1 MNLIIAE
8 KKGVAEAIAEALG
21 GFEKNSGYFE
31 SEDSIL
37 TWASGHLL
45 ELKEPQ
51 EIDEKFKT
59 WKLLDLPIRIDEN
72 WERRPKFYNIGSGL
86 SKEEKERLE
95 NSQKVIDRQLGLIE
109 RFFKNKE
116 IKKIVHAGD
125 PDSEGQLLIDELIE
139 YFNCKKPVMRVLIN
153 DNNANKVREAFRNM
167 EPNEKYVPLG
177 KAAYARS
184 LADMYLGV
192 NGSRF
197 FTLKAN
203 MNEGRIVVG
212 RVKSPVLGLIVNR
225 YLEIKNHVKSC
236 YYILEKNI
244 EVVKKSNVQEKEE
257 YIRAIE
263 RYEKEFLDESRKK
276 VALENLADEFARLN
290 ERVRLKL
297 NLVPPK
303 EILSDGKVVDKVLL
317 EELDKEI
324 NGVQRLI
331 VSKEI
336 VKKEPPLPF
345 NLIELQQYCN
355 KKWSYESDRVMR
367 VTQDLRDKYK
377 AITYNRSDCQYLSL
391 EHFKEAPE
399 VMERVFKNLDIKVEN
414 MDYTKVSKCFNDE
427 LVTAHHGII
436 PTNTGV
442 DLKRLTEEERNIYEI
457 ICKYYIVQFLGA
469 MIMEKTLGEVR
480 VVDSLILKGTSS
492 KTLDY
497 GYREFLDEKDSEDEK
512 EESSSLSS
520 LYSGEYECEIIG
532 GKILKKETAPKKQYN
547 EASLLK
553 DMTSISKYV
562 KDIRLKEALK
572 DKDKGKKGESG
583 GIGTPATR
591 STVIKDLFRDRYVE
605 LKGKEIVPTELGLK
619 VYEYIADEVKTAN
632 VTAEWWLI
640 QREIEEGAE
649 VSKLVRKV
657 EKDFLDI
664 MSKSYEKLEHG
675 ERVKEI
681 IGVCPKCQGD
691 ITESKKAYNCSCGFI
706 FWKNDAISLKRFQEL
721 IKGKSI
727 SVKGLK
733 SKAGKSY
740 SAKIKLKANY
750 EGFEIVEFL
759 KDR

>member
-1 MNLIIAE
+1 MDLIIAE

-21 GFEKNSGYFE
+21 GFEKSSGYFE
-31 SEDSIL
+31 SEGSIL

-59 WKLLDLPIRIDEN
+59 WKLLDLPIKIDET
-72 WERRPKFYNIGSGL
+72 WERRPKFYNVGSGL

-109 RFFKNKE
+109 RFLKNKE
-116 IKKIVHAGD
+116 IKKVIHAGD

-139 YFNCKKPVMRVLIN
+139 YFSCKKPVMRVLIN
-153 DNNANKVREAFRNM
+153 DNNANKVREAFKKM
-167 EPNEKYVPLG
+167 EPNEKYEPLG

-192 NGSRF
+192 NASRF

-225 YLEIKNHVKSC
+225 YLEIKNHVKFC
-236 YYILEKNI
+236 YYILEKSV
-244 EVVKKSNVQEKEE
+244 EVVKKSNAQEKEE

-276 VALENLADEFARLN
+276 VALENLANEFARLN

-355 KKWSYESDRVMR
+355 KKWSYESDKVMR
-367 VTQDLRDKYK
+367 ITQDLRDKYK

-399 VMERVFKNLDIKVEN
+399 VMERVFKNLGIKAEN
-414 MDYTKVSKCFNDE
+414 MDYTKVSKCFNDD

-469 MIMEKTLGEVR
+469 MIMEKTLGEIR
-480 VVDSLILKGTSS
+480 VVDSLILKETSS

-497 GYREFLDEKDSEDEK
+497 GYREFLDERDSEEAK

-532 GKILKKETAPKKQYN
+532 GKILEKETEAKKQYN

-640 QREIEEGAE
+640 QREIEEGAS

-675 ERVKEI
+675 EKVKET

-706 FWKNDAISLKRFQEL
+706 FWKNEAISLKRFQEL
-721 IKGKSI
+721 IKGKTI

-740 SAKIKLKANY
+740 NAKIKLKANY

>member
-1 MNLIIAE
+1 MDLIIAE

-21 GFEKNSGYFE
+21 GFEKSTGYFE
-31 SEDSIL
+31 SESSIL

-45 ELKEPQ
+45 EFKEPQ

-59 WKLLDLPIRIDEN
+59 WKLLDLPIKIDET

-109 RFFKNKE
+109 IFLKNKE
-116 IKKIVHAGD
+116 IKKVIHAGD

-139 YFNCKKPVMRVLIN
+139 YFNCKKPVLRVLIN
-153 DNNANKVREAFRNM
+153 DNNANKVREAFKKM
-167 EPNEKYVPLG
+167 EPNEKYIPLG

-192 NGSRF
+192 NASRF

-203 MNEGRIVVG
+203 MSEGRINVG

-225 YLEIKNHVKSC
+225 YLEIKNHVKSY
-236 YYILEKNI
+236 YYILEKSV
-244 EVVKKSNVQEKEE
+244 EVVKKSNAQEKDE
-257 YIRAIE
+257 YIKAIE

-303 EILSDGKVVDKVLL
+303 EILSDGKVVDRILL

-367 VTQDLRDKYK
+367 ITQDLRDKYK

-414 MDYTKVSKCFNDE
+414 MDYTKISKCFNDD
-427 LVTAHHGII
+427 LVTTHHGII
-436 PTNTGV
+436 PTNTTI

-497 GYREFLDEKDSEDEK
+497 GYREFLDERDSEEEK

-520 LYSGEYECEIIG
+520 LYSGEYECKIIG
-532 GKILKKETAPKKQYN
+532 GKILEKETAPKKQYT

-619 VYEYIADEVKTAN
+619 VYEYIANEVKTAN
-632 VTAEWWLI
+632 VTAEWWII
-640 QREIEEGAE
+640 QREIEEGASI
-649 VSKLVRKV
+649 SKLVRKV

-664 MSKSYEKLEHG
+664 ISKSYEKLEHG
-675 ERVKEI
+675 EKVKEA

-706 FWKNDAISLKRFQEL
+706 FWKNEAISLKRFQEL
-721 IKGKSI
+721 INGKTI

-740 SAKIKLKANY
+740 NAKIKLKANY

-759 KDR
+759 KSK